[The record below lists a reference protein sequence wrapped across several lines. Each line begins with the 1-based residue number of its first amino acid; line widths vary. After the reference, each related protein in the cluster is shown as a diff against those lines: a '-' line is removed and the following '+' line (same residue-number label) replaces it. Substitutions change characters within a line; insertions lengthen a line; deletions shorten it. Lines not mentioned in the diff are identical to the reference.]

1 MVSDMVNLSCAWHLL
16 TSTAE
21 SDMILFFIRLSYH
34 LLYKYVNYTFFF
46 MKIHIHFCY
55 ILLILGLLTGFDVS
69 IKTTDVQ
76 FFLPSAFIK
85 KQASCFFVRVYS
97 KIPCIFSRFGI
108 IFSSS
113 RPTEPQLRGAQPWR
127 KKNPRTAHPKICET
141 RKKIPRNYL
150 LACVSLHF
158 FVCTVLIQIFMA
170 FT

>member
-85 KQASCFFVRVYS
+85 KQASSFFVRVYS

-127 KKNPRTAHPKICET
+127 KKIRELRIRKSAKREKKFREIICL
-141 RKKIPRNYL
+141 RVCPCI
-150 LACVSLHF
+150 F
-158 FVCTVLIQIFMA
+158 FVCTVLIQILMA